1 MKLSKLLAL
10 VIVGA
15 FVLAA
20 CGGGDDTD
28 TASPA
33 AGNDGGAGGGIGG
46 ALDAAE
52 CAQVV
57 AAMSAAA
64 AAVPQAMTG
73 EAGDLSTSLDQ
84 LQAFAEAAP
93 EEIRDDLVLVYEG
106 YSDMMAA
113 MQDAGYDPSSGQPPS
128 AEVIAAM
135 QAASVE
141 LQSPDFVAA
150 SDRVSAWFETNCG
163 S

>member
-1 MKLSKLLAL
+1 MKLSRFVAVL
-10 VIVGA
+10 IVGA

-28 TASPA
+28 TVSPA
-33 AGNDGGAGGGIGG
+33 AGDGGDTVGVGG
-46 ALDAAE
+46 AFDAAE

-64 AAVPQAMTG
+64 AAVPQAMSG
-73 EAGDLSTSLDQ
+73 EAGDLSTSLAQ

-93 EEIRDDLVLVYEG
+93 EEIRADLMLIYQG
-106 YSDMMAA
+106 YGGFMSA
-113 MQDAGYDPSSGQPPS
+113 MQDAGYDPNSGQPPS
-128 AEVIAAM
+128 AEMIAAM
-135 QAASVE
+135 QAASAKFQDPE
-141 LQSPDFVAA
+141 FTAA
-150 SDRVSAWFETNCG
+150 SDRVQAWFAENCG